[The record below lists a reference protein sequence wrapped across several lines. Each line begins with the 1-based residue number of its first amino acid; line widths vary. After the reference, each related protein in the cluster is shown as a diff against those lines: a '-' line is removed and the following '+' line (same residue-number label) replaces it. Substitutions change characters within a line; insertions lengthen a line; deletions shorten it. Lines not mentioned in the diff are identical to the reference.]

1 MRKYGSGLLL
11 EPGRVHGAKLRCVN
25 SGEHSRF
32 AMLLSTSL
40 CCFRKCLATSRLV
53 VVGLPPVIST
63 LTSVEG
69 WVVEWDTA
77 LPLGLLTLLMLFL
90 RW

>member
-53 VVGLPPVIST
+53 VVGLPPMIST

-69 WVVEWDTA
+69 WA
-77 LPLGLLTLLMLFL
+77 LVLETVLLLMLLMLSL